1 MKRQD
6 GIALI
11 ASLLIMAAIMALGVG
26 TLFLSTM
33 NLKIAENSRT
43 HAAARYNAEAGL
55 EVAVLKL
62 KQDYKATT
70 PNQFPDTLT
79 LPTSPDSTVTY
90 QAVGSGSTYTAY
102 STGGLRTQARVVILG
117 TGPNNA
123 RYQTEAFL
131 SSTSVAGASSAGRY
145 GRGLVA
151 EGFLNINGRAT
162 YTDAL
167 LHGNK
172 GFTVNGQGTFQT
184 CLERNAFG
192 ECIRFQAI
200 ADSDLPITAA
210 QGENATC
217 NFSSNLAVC
226 SGGRPQ
232 KLVAK
237 ETVSVDYLDRRGDVI
252 GKALKLERYRDAN
265 MQNVRDETQAY
276 LYATPSITDT
286 ERTKPSTTSQ
296 IKISGALTSAPYT
309 TGCTKTFNSG
319 VSYNS
324 TAEVAAAGFASGSV
338 ICVAG
343 GVTFPNGTNL
353 TGVTV
358 IADGPIQFN
367 GNSAVTLD
375 KTTLIS
381 RTGAVNINSNE
392 LTLKSATVF
401 SNSDLNLNGQQTV
414 YEGDTTLASN
424 GSINVNGSSKVTRD
438 LQGNISIGL
447 ALIAQRDININGSS
461 DWYATSVAGG
471 NLTYNGSAT
480 LYGGVSAKGNITIN
494 GNFDVDSGLP
504 ISNSNL
510 QENSDGA
517 TKMQVVSRR

>member
-26 TLFLSTM
+26 SLFLSTM
-33 NLKIAENSRT
+33 NLRIAENSRA
-43 HAAARYNAEAGL
+43 HALARYNAEAGL
-55 EVAVLKL
+55 EAAMVQLK
-62 KQDYKATT
+62 KDYKTSGK
-70 PNQFPDTLT
+70 FPANFTNSA
-79 LPTSPDSTVTY
+79 LPTTMGIRYELAASGYTTY
-90 QAVGSGSTYTAY
+90 AAQ
-102 STGGLRTQARVVILG
+102 TQARVVVLG
-117 TGPNNA
+117 TSSSETNSA

-131 SSTSVAGASSAGRY
+131 SSTSVAGAPSAERY

-151 EGFLNINGRAT
+151 EGSLNINGRAT

-192 ECIRFQAI
+192 ECVRFQAI
-200 ADSDLPITAA
+200 ADPDIPITAA

-237 ETVSVDYLDRRGDVI
+237 ETVNVNYLDRRGDVI

-265 MQNVRDETQAY
+265 MQNVRDETQTY
-276 LYATPSITDT
+276 LYAAPSPTDT
-286 ERTKPSTTSQ
+286 EQAKPSTTSQ

-309 TGCTKTFNSG
+309 TSCAKTFNSG

-324 TAEVAAAGFASGSV
+324 TAEVAAAGFTSGNV
-338 ICVAG
+338 ICVSG

-367 GNSAVTLD
+367 GNSSVTLD

-381 RTGAVNINSNE
+381 RTGAVNINSSG
-392 LTLKSATVF
+392 LTLKSTTVF
-401 SNSDLNLNGQQTV
+401 SNGDLNLNGQQTV

-424 GSINVNGSSKVTRD
+424 GSINVNGSSKVTRNF
-438 LQGNISIGL
+438 QGNISIGL

-494 GNFDVDSGLP
+494 GSFDVDSGLP

-510 QENSDGA
+510 QDNSGG
-517 TKMQVVSRR
+517 TTEMQVESRR